1 MKSKGVFWG
10 VLLVAI
16 GLLFVLRNLG
26 YFYFSWYSFWRLWPV
41 ILVVLGISLLPVKG
55 FIRIIIAFVVIAVSV
70 VFLTDEK
77 RDTSDHWGGPW
88 NWNWN
93 DKGWNRDWNDDET
106 YDDTDTWS
114 DQLLTEDYDST
125 IQNAV
130 LDLDAVA
137 GEFKIN
143 PTDTYLLKFDRE
155 GNVGKYSLDAEN
167 AGSSVVLK
175 LSMNG
180 QKIRSGNVKNE
191 ATISMNPK
199 VVWDLKVDAG
209 AAKIDFDLTPFKI
222 DRIDI
227 DGGASSLKLK
237 LGDLYD
243 KTDVRINTGASSITI
258 QVPQSAG
265 CELRTATVLSSKS
278 FAGFDKVDDGYYQTE
293 GYSTATKKIIIKIDA
308 AVSEVRVER
317 Y

>member
-26 YFYFSWYSFWRLWPV
+26 YFYFSWYSFLRLWPV

-55 FIRIIIAFVVIAVSV
+55 FIRIIIAFVVIAASV
-70 VFLTDEK
+70 IFLTDE
-77 RDTSDHWGGPW
+77 TSDRNFHWGNPWSW
-88 NWNWN
+88 NWQ
-93 DKGWNRDWNDDET
+93 DKDWNNDTDDET

-114 DQLLTEDYDST
+114 NQLLTEDYDSA

-137 GEFKIN
+137 GEFKISPN
-143 PTDTYLLKFDRE
+143 ETYLLKFERE

-191 ATISMNPK
+191 ATISLNPK
-199 VVWDLKVDAG
+199 VIWDLKVDAG
-209 AAKIDFDLTPFKI
+209 AAKIDFDLSPFKI
-222 DRIDI
+222 DRIDV

-243 KTDVRINTGASSITI
+243 KTDIRINTGASSIFVE
-258 QVPQSAG
+258 VPQSVG
-265 CELRTATVLSSKS
+265 CQLRTTTVLSSRN
-278 FAGFDKVDDGYYQTE
+278 FEGFEKIDDGLYQTE
-293 GYSTATKKIIIKIDA
+293 GYSTSTKKITIKIDA